1 MFCEWVFYSEERFIK
16 FVNPKDFKDV
26 DWKVF
31 EHTLVQIVADEATEV
46 VVEAAML
53 TIHPLKMNHALST
66 YNLFTNIYIKQELVN
81 KYKTDEQQNQNELL
95 RNSEIHS
102 LLWVCVY
109 NEIKFDLWYQHHDR
123 K

>member
-1 MFCEWVFYSEERFIK
+1 ML
-16 FVNPKDFKDV
+16 VNPKDFKDV

-53 TIHPLKMNHALST
+53 TIHPLKMNYALST
-66 YNLFTNIYIKQELVN
+66 YNLFTNVYIKQELVN

-123 K
+123 N